1 MCSTAMAAPCI
12 IDDGASCA
20 TLARPVATP
29 IVGFPVFMATVGS
42 SSVVAYAQLAFLL
55 VAMCLNVPG
64 VLTCGTSDVTSPFR
78 FLVVCC
84 GEVEQV

>member
-12 IDDGASCA
+12 VDDGTSCA

-29 IVGFPVFMATVGS
+29 IVGFPVFMATAG
-42 SSVVAYAQLAFLL
+42 SSVVAYAQLSFQL
-55 VAMCLNVPG
+55 VALCLNVPG

>member
-1 MCSTAMAAPCI
+1 MCSTAMAAQCI

-64 VLTCGTSDVTSPFR
+64 VLTCVTSPFR